1 MQQFSASP
9 FQIVRLLSAKRSLI
23 WQLTKRDVVG
33 RYRGSVLGLL
43 WSFFNPLLM
52 LAVYTFVFGYVFKA
66 RWGVSGSG
74 SKAEFAVTLFAG
86 MIVFQIF
93 AECINKAPL
102 LIVSNAN
109 FVKKVVFPLEI
120 LPVVTC
126 LSALFH
132 AAVSSIV
139 LAMGILLVKG
149 GLPITV
155 LLWPFLLLPFA
166 LLVLGLSWLL
176 ASLGVFIRDI
186 AQSIGLVTVVFNFLS
201 PVFYPASA
209 LPEKLRHFLF
219 LNPVTY
225 IVEQTRALLIYG
237 TTPAVSGYAIYCAAS
252 LVVFA
257 LGVAWFQRSR
267 KGFADVL

>member
-1 MQQFSASP
+1 MQQLSTSP
-9 FQIVRLLSAKRSLI
+9 IQAIRLMMAKRSLI
-23 WQLTKRDVVG
+23 WQFTKRDVVG

-52 LAVYTFVFGYVFKA
+52 LTVYTFVFGYVFKA
-66 RWGVSGSG
+66 RWGTGGSG

-93 AECINKAPL
+93 AECINKAPS
-102 LIVSNAN
+102 LIVSNPN

-132 AAVSSIV
+132 AAVSAIV
-139 LAMGILLVKG
+139 LIIGVLVVKG
-149 GLPITV
+149 GLSVTM
-155 LLWPFLLLPFA
+155 LLWPLVLLPFS
-166 LLVLGLSWLL
+166 LMVLGLSWFL

-186 AQSIGLVTVVFNFLS
+186 AQSIGLITVVFNFMS

-209 LPEKLRHFLF
+209 LPAPLRKFLF

-225 IVEQTRALLIYG
+225 AVEQSRAVLING
-237 TTPAVSGYAIYCAAS
+237 QLIDVSGFAIYSIAS
-252 LVVFA
+252 VIVFA
-257 LGVAWFQRSR
+257 LGLMWFQRSR

>member
-1 MQQFSASP
+1 MQPYSVSP
-9 FQIVRLLSAKRSLI
+9 VQISRLLFARRSLI
-23 WQLTKRDVVG
+23 WQLTKRDVIG
-33 RYRGSVLGLL
+33 RYRGSALGLL

-66 RWGVSGSG
+66 HWGPGNGGSR
-74 SKAEFAVTLFAG
+74 AEFAVTLFAG

-102 LIVSNAN
+102 LIVSNPN

-120 LPVVTC
+120 LPAVTC

-132 AAVSSIV
+132 AAISSIV
-139 LAMGILLVKG
+139 LAIGILFVKG
-149 GLPITV
+149 SLPLTV
-155 LLWPFLLLPFA
+155 LLWPLLLLPFA
-166 LLVLGLSWLL
+166 LLLMGVSWFL

-186 AQSIGLVTVVFNFLS
+186 AQSIGLITVIFNFMS
-201 PVFYPASA
+201 PIFYPASA
-209 LPEKLRHFLF
+209 LPERIRPFLF
-219 LNPVTY
+219 LNPVTFV
-225 IVEQTRALLIYG
+225 VEQSRALLISG
-237 TTPAVSGYAIYCAAS
+237 TVPDIPSYAAYFGAS

-257 LGVAWFQRSR
+257 LGAIWFQRSR

>member
-1 MQQFSASP
+1 MQELSASP
-9 FQIVRLLSAKRSLI
+9 IQALRLMRAKRSLI
-23 WQLTKRDVVG
+23 WQFTKRDVIG

-52 LAVYTFVFGYVFKA
+52 LTVYTFVFGFVFKA
-66 RWGVSGSG
+66 RWGASGSG

-86 MIVFQIF
+86 MLVFQIF
-93 AECINKAPL
+93 AECINKAPS
-102 LIVSNAN
+102 LIVGNPN

-132 AAVSSIV
+132 AAVSAIV
-139 LAMGILLVKG
+139 LLLGVLFVKG
-149 GLPITV
+149 SLPVTA
-155 LLWPFLLLPFA
+155 LLWPLVLLPFS
-166 LLVLGLSWLL
+166 LIVLGVSWFL

-186 AQSIGLVTVVFNFLS
+186 VQSIGLITVIFNFMS

-209 LPEKLRHFLF
+209 LPERLRNLLF

-225 IVEQTRALLIYG
+225 AVEQTRAVIIDGRVPSLTGYVIY
-237 TTPAVSGYAIYCAAS
+237 S
-252 LVVFA
+252 LVGIVVFS
-257 LGVAWFQRSR
+257 LGLMWFQRSR